1 MWVSLCNIAGPLSE
15 NRSQVGL
22 SSTTHA
28 RFRRKTYQKKMC
40 CVPFLFCHFP
50 KAWSPYNAD
59 NHSHDTVLKIAEI
72 QPQVVNTQSGEHSPK
87 IVILLNRMNFVL
99 CSQESLAA
107 DGCLDLHTAEFRS
120 IRKKYEKNWTLL
132 HFFRSRNTRPHD
144 STHTKGHADT
154 LQSPLKSE
162 TAFIWETMYTAL
174 LPTVSPGPITVLERD
189 SWHPHF
195 NVNSNEEAERNSH
208 IFSLLT
214 GLCPDKTVVD
224 RLTQI

>member
-1 MWVSLCNIAGPLSE
+1 MHYVTASNVKREKKNPTTKKAWLYIRTSPQLFKMWVSLCNIAGPLSE

-120 IRKKYEKNWTLL
+120 IRKKIWKEL
-132 HFFRSRNTRPHD
+132 D
-144 STHTKGHADT
+144 SPPLFQKQKHKTSWQHT
-154 LQSPLKSE
+154 
-162 TAFIWETMYTAL
+162 Y
-174 LPTVSPGPITVLERD
+174 
-189 SWHPHF
+189 
-195 NVNSNEEAERNSH
+195 
-208 IFSLLT
+208 
-214 GLCPDKTVVD
+214 
-224 RLTQI
+224 